1 MQTPRGMVV
10 YMLII
15 GDSPLTIED
24 VVRVARKRENV
35 KLSDAA
41 VNRMEKSRT
50 WVDKVL
56 DSEKPVYGINTGFGE
71 LSNILIPRER
81 WKNLQR
87 NLILSHCTG
96 VGERFSEDV
105 CRAIML
111 LRANSLIQGYSGIR
125 VETVERLI
133 MLLNENIYP
142 VIPCKG
148 SVGSSGDLAP
158 LSHMAAVL
166 LGEGMVVSD
175 GKEVPSA
182 PVLDVAGITPIE
194 LEAKEGLALINGT
207 QAMTAVAA
215 LTLYDACNLM
225 KTADI
230 AAALSLEALTGT
242 RTAFDLRIG
251 MIRPHKG
258 HNETAN
264 NILALTEGSKIV
276 EYHADCEKVQD
287 AYSLRCVSQVHGASK
302 KALQHI
308 VDTVNVEMNSVTD
321 NPIVMADTGEI
332 ISGGNF
338 HGQPVALVMDYLKI
352 ALAELGNISERR
364 TSRLVDNKLSD
375 LPAFLTAYPGVNS
388 GFMILQ
394 YTAASLVSENKVLA
408 HPASVDS
415 IPTSANQE
423 DHVSMGTIA
432 ARQAQEVLENVQ
444 YVLAIEILAA
454 AQGIDFQSDK
464 QPGKGTAAAHKV
476 VRSIVTHLDDDRV
489 LSPDILAIRDA
500 IRDESILSAVED
512 VTGELLL

>member
-1 MQTPRGMVV
+1 
-10 YMLII
+10 MLIL
-15 GDSPLTIED
+15 GDIPLTIED
-24 VVRVARKRENV
+24 VVRVARKHERV

-41 VNRMEKSRT
+41 IERMEKSRT

-71 LSNILIPRER
+71 LSKILIPRER
-81 WKNLQR
+81 WESLQR

-96 VGERFSEDV
+96 VGERFPEDV
-105 CRAIML
+105 SRAIML

-125 VETVERLI
+125 VEAVERLI
-133 MLLNENIYP
+133 MLLNKDIYP
-142 VIPCKG
+142 VIPSKG

-166 LGEGMVVSD
+166 LGEGMVVYE

-182 PVLDVAGITPIE
+182 NVLEAAEISPIV

-225 KTADI
+225 KIVDI

-242 RTAFDLRIG
+242 RTAFDPRIG

-258 HNETAN
+258 HGETAIN
-264 NILALTEGSKIV
+264 VLKLTEDSKIM
-276 EYHADCEKVQD
+276 ENHADCEKVQD

-302 KALQHI
+302 KALHHVI
-308 VDTVNVEMNSVTD
+308 DTVNVEMNSVTD
-321 NPIVMADTGEI
+321 NPLVMADTGEI

-364 TSRLVDNKLSD
+364 TSRLVDSKLSD

-432 ARQAQEVLENVQ
+432 ARQAQEILENVQ

-454 AQGIDFQSDK
+454 TQGIDFLSSNDK
-464 QPGKGTAAAHKV
+464 SPGKGNNAVHKV
-476 VRSIVTHLDDDRV
+476 VRTIVPHLDDDRV

-500 IRDESILSAVED
+500 IRDESILNAAENAV
-512 VTGELLL
+512 GELLI

>member
-1 MQTPRGMVV
+1 
-10 YMLII
+10 MLIL
-15 GDSPLTIED
+15 GESPLTIND
-24 VVRVARKRENV
+24 VVRVARKRERV
-35 KLSDAA
+35 RLSDAA
-41 VNRMEKSRT
+41 VERMIKSRF

-56 DSEKPVYGINTGFGE
+56 ESDKPVYGINTGFGE
-71 LSNILIPRER
+71 LSKILIPHER
-81 WKNLQR
+81 WESLQR

-105 CRAIML
+105 CRAIIL
-111 LRANSLIQGYSGIR
+111 LRINSLIAGYSGIR
-125 VETVERLI
+125 AETVKQLVK
-133 MLLNENIYP
+133 LLNKDIYP
-142 VIPCKG
+142 VIPSKG

-175 GKEVPSA
+175 GEEVPSA
-182 PVLDVAGITPIE
+182 PVLKAAGISPIV

-207 QAMTAVAA
+207 QAMTAVAV
-215 LTLYDACNLM
+215 LTLYDARILM

-230 AAALSLEALTGT
+230 AAAMSLEALHGT
-242 RTAFDLRIG
+242 RTAFDPRIA
-251 MIRPHKG
+251 MIRPHTG
-258 HNETAN
+258 QTAAAK
-264 NILALTEGSKIV
+264 NILALTQDSEIM
-276 EYHADCEKVQD
+276 ENHINCEKVQD

-302 KALQHI
+302 DALHHVI
-308 VDTVNVEMNSVTD
+308 KTVEVEINAVTD
-321 NPIVMADTGEI
+321 NPLVMADTGEI

-352 ALAELGNISERR
+352 AAAELGNISERR
-364 TSRLVDNKLSD
+364 TSRLVDSKLSD
-375 LPAFLTAYPGVNS
+375 LPAFLTSYPGVNS

-432 ARQAQEVLENVQ
+432 ARQAREILENVR

-454 AQGIDFQSDK
+454 AQGIDFLSSNN
-464 QPGKGTAAAHKV
+464 PGKGTGAVHTV
-476 VRSIVTHLDDDRV
+476 IRSIVPHLDDDRV

-500 IRDESILSAVED
+500 ITDESLVNAAEAAV
-512 VTGELLL
+512 GELH

>member
-1 MQTPRGMVV
+1 VLV
-10 YMLII
+10 L
-15 GDSPLTIED
+15 GDVALTIDD
-24 VVRVARKRENV
+24 VVRVARERERV
-35 KLSDAA
+35 ALSGAA
-41 VNRMEKSRT
+41 VERMDRSRV

-56 DSEKPVYGINTGFGE
+56 ESEKAVYGINTGFGD
-71 LSNILIPRER
+71 LSKVLVPRER
-81 WKNLQR
+81 WESLQR

-96 VGERFSEDV
+96 VGERFPEDIARV
-105 CRAIML
+105 IIL
-111 LRANSLIQGYSGIR
+111 LRINSLIAGYSGVR
-125 VETVERLI
+125 AKVVEHLVL
-133 MLLNENIYP
+133 LLNKDIYP
-142 VIPCKG
+142 VIPSKG

-158 LSHMAAVL
+158 LSHMTAVL
-166 LGEGMVVSD
+166 LGEGLVVSD
-175 GKEVPSA
+175 GVEVPSA
-182 PVLDVAGITPIE
+182 PVLSAADISPIV

-215 LTLYDACNLM
+215 LTLYDARNLM

-230 AAALSLEALTGT
+230 AASMSLEALTGT
-242 RTAFDLRIG
+242 RTAFDERIA

-258 HNETAN
+258 QGDTAKN
-264 NILALTEGSKIV
+264 VLALTQDSEIM
-276 EYHADCEKVQD
+276 EQHIDCEKVQD

-302 KALQHI
+302 DALRH
-308 VDTVNVEMNSVTD
+308 VVETVSVEMNSVTD
-321 NPIVMADTGEI
+321 NPLVMADTGEI

-338 HGQPVALVMDYLKI
+338 HGQPVALVMDFLKV

-364 TSRLVDNKLSD
+364 TSRLVDSKLSD

-432 ARQAQEVLENVQ
+432 ARQAREILENVR

-454 AQGIDFQSDK
+454 AQGIDFLSSQS
-464 QPGKGTAAAHKV
+464 PGKGTAAVHKV
-476 VRSIVTHLDDDRV
+476 VRLIVAHLDDDRV
-489 LSPDILAIRDA
+489 LSPDILSIRDA
-500 IRDESILSAVED
+500 ICNESLLNAAEAAV
-512 VTGELLL
+512 GELLV

>member
-1 MQTPRGMVV
+1 MQI
-10 YMLII
+10 L
-15 GDSPLTIED
+15 GDRLLTIDD
-24 VVRVARKRENV
+24 VVQVARERERV
-35 KLSDAA
+35 KISEEAIK
-41 VNRMEKSRT
+41 RMEQSRI

-56 DSEKPVYGINTGFGE
+56 ESGKPVYGINTGFGE
-71 LSNILIPRER
+71 LSNILVPRER
-81 WKNLQR
+81 WEHLQR

-96 VGERFSEDV
+96 VGERFPEDV
-105 CRAIML
+105 CRAIIL
-111 LRANSLIQGYSGIR
+111 LRINSLIAGYSGIR
-125 VETVERLI
+125 PQTAQQLVL
-133 MLLNENIYP
+133 LLNKDIYP

-166 LGEGMVVSD
+166 LGEGMAVTSE

-182 PVLDVAGITPIE
+182 PVLEAAGIKPIE

-215 LTLYDACNLM
+215 LTLYDARNFM

-230 AAALSLEALTGT
+230 AAALSLEALHGT
-242 RTAFDLRIG
+242 RTAFDERIA

-258 HNETAN
+258 QGDTAK
-264 NILALTEGSKIV
+264 NILSLTQGSEIM
-276 EYHADCEKVQD
+276 EHHADCEKVQD

-302 KALQHI
+302 DALRHVIQ
-308 VDTVNVEMNSVTD
+308 TVETEMNSVTD
-321 NPIVMADTGEI
+321 NPLVMADTGEI

-338 HGQPVALVMDYLKI
+338 HGQPVALVMDFLKI
-352 ALAELGNISERR
+352 ALSELGNISERR
-364 TSRLVDNKLSD
+364 TSRLVDSKLSD

-432 ARQAQEVLENVQ
+432 ARQAREILDNVQ

-454 AQGIDFQSDK
+454 AQGIDFIKSGA
-464 QPGKGTAAAHKV
+464 PGKGTSAVHKAI
-476 VRSIVTHLDDDRV
+476 RKIVTHLDDDRV
-489 LSPDILAIRDA
+489 LSPDILAIRNA
-500 IRDESILSAVED
+500 IRDESLLNAAE
-512 VTGELLL
+512 VTIGKLLI